1 MAFSR
6 PGITLALDFPNTGER
21 TVKLL
26 KALEQTVVD
35 AEGAIYPAKDAI
47 MSSATFNRGYPN
59 HEVFREWV
67 DPGISSD
74 LWRRVNRGVIKP

>member
-6 PGITLALDFPNTGER
+6 PGITLALDFPNAGER

-35 AEGAIYPAKDAI
+35 AEGAIYPAKDAV
-47 MSSATFNRGYPN
+47 MSSATFLKGYSN
-59 HEVFREWV
+59 HEAFREWV